1 MVVLV
6 FLFSIFNFHEKDSG
20 KFIINNSKIIFY
32 SYAPIENI
40 EAENIDAIGVVDFS
54 TREFIIKIPMN
65 KFDFPN
71 NLMEKHFN
79 DSYLETEKF
88 PNCIF
93 KGTLSKSIDIK
104 KIGLNDVTAKGKLEL
119 HGVSNNLQIPLKIN
133 ISEEKI
139 DVISNFE
146 ITLGDYEIKIPKLLF
161 KNIAEIVEVKVNT
174 ELKKYIVK

>member
-6 FLFSIFNFHEKDSG
+6 FLLSAFNFHQTNSE
-20 KFIINNSKIIFY
+20 KFIINNSNITFY

-40 EAENIDAIGVVDFS
+40 EAENIDAIGVIDFE
-54 TREFIIKIPMN
+54 TKEFIIKIPMS

-93 KGTLSKSIDIK
+93 KGTLSKSID
-104 KIGLNDVTAKGKLEL
+104 GLEMGSNELVAQGKLEL
-119 HGVSNNLQIPLKIN
+119 HGVSNNFQIPLKIN
-133 ISEEKI
+133 ISEENI
-139 DVISNFE
+139 NVISNFE
-146 ITLGDYEIKIPKLLF
+146 ITLDDYEIKIPKLLF
-161 KNIAEIVEVKVNT
+161 KNIAETIEIKVNAT
-174 ELKKYIVK
+174 LKKYIIE

>member
-6 FLFSIFNFHEKDSG
+6 FLLSAFNFQETNSE
-20 KFIINNSKIIFY
+20 KFIINNSNITFY

-40 EAENIDAIGVVDFS
+40 EAKNTNAIGVVDFS

-93 KGTLSKSIDIK
+93 KGTLSKSNDELE
-104 KIGLNDVTAKGKLEL
+104 IGTNELVAQGKLEL
-119 HGVSNNLQIPLKIN
+119 HGISNDFQIPLNIN
-133 ISEEKI
+133 IDTDSI
-139 DVISNFE
+139 NIVSNFE
-146 ITLGDYEIKIPKLLF
+146 ITLDDYKIKIPKLLF
-161 KNIAEIVEVKVNT
+161 KNIAEIIEIKVNAT
-174 ELKKYIVK
+174 LIKYVIE

>member
-6 FLFSIFNFHEKDSG
+6 FLLSAFNFQEPNSE
-20 KFIINNSKIIFY
+20 KFIINNSNITFY

-40 EAENIDAIGVVDFS
+40 EAKNTNAIGVVDFS

-93 KGTLSKSIDIK
+93 KGTLSKSNDELE
-104 KIGLNDVTAKGKLEL
+104 IGTNELVAQGKLEL
-119 HGVSNNLQIPLKIN
+119 HGISNDFQIPLNIN
-133 ISEEKI
+133 IDTDSI
-139 DVISNFE
+139 NIVSNFE
-146 ITLGDYEIKIPKLLF
+146 ITLDDYKIKIPKLLF
-161 KNIAEIVEVKVNT
+161 KNIAEIIEIKVNAT
-174 ELKKYIVK
+174 LIKYVIE